1 MRILAV
7 TSTRADWGLLVPVL
21 AALRSDAAFQLE
33 LLVTGQ
39 HLQDPDGAA
48 AALAADGFV
57 ADHVVDL
64 GLGAKDD
71 AAAVSGAMGKATAGI
86 GAAILASKPD
96 LVLMLGDRYEIL
108 AAASAAVVC
117 RVPIAHLCGGDVT
130 EGAFDDACRH
140 AITKMANLH
149 FPTNAQAAVRI
160 AKMGEDPA
168 NVHLVGSTGLDRVRA
183 VQPLGRAEF
192 FQAVGLPDGAP
203 TLLVTVHPATLAED
217 PILECRALLSA
228 LKQLPDVSVLVTGSN
243 ADPGGAAIDGLMR
256 DFVAE
261 RANAAFFAS
270 LGSSRYFSAL
280 THCDAVVGNSSSG
293 LYEAPSFAIPTVN
306 IGTRQD
312 GRPRA
317 ASVLDCPPEV
327 DAILAAIGGA
337 LSQGRVSV
345 ENPYGDGHAAPR
357 IVEVLSG
364 VHDPARLVRKAF
376 RDAV

>member
-1 MRILAV
+1 MKILGV
-7 TSTRADWGLLVPVL
+7 TGTRADWGLLAPVF
-21 AALRSDAAFQLE
+21 ALLRDDPQFEFRLV
-33 LLVTGQ
+33 VTGQ
-39 HLQDPDGAA
+39 HLTVDVASLAAIEADGFFVDHRVEMGLGPDDSA
-48 AALAADGFV
+48 AALAAASGRALDGMGQV
-57 ADHVVDL
+57 L
-64 GLGAKDD
+64 
-71 AAAVSGAMGKATAGI
+71 AAED
-86 GAAILASKPD
+86 PD
-96 LVLMLGDRYEIL
+96 LVLVLGDRYEIL
-108 AAASAAVVC
+108 AVVFAAVLA
-117 RVPIAHLCGGDVT
+117 RVPVAHLCGGDVT
-130 EGAFDDACRH
+130 EGAMDDSIRH
-140 AITKMANLH
+140 AITKMVSLH
-149 FPTNAQAAVRI
+149 FPSNAEARARI
-160 AKMGEDPA
+160 LQMGEDPA

-192 FQAVGLPDGAP
+192 FQAVGLPDGAQ

-217 PILECRALLSA
+217 PILECLALLSA
-228 LKQLPDVSVLVTGSN
+228 LRRLPDVSVLVTGSN
-243 ADPGGAAIDGLMR
+243 ADPGGAEIDGLMR

-270 LGSSRYFSAL
+270 LGSLRYFSAL

-317 ASVLDCPPEV
+317 ASVLDCPSEA

-337 LSQGRVSV
+337 LSRGRVSV
-345 ENPYGDGHAAPR
+345 ENPYGDGHSAPR
-357 IVEVLSG
+357 IVEVLRG